1 MRMQDK
7 KGFTLAE
14 LLIVVAIIAVLVG
27 ISILI
32 FSNQL
37 EKARDAAT
45 IANIRNAYAEAMT
58 EYMDPDPI
66 DKNKPHNAYP
76 SGWVGSGYH
85 LWLNYNYTDG
95 KLNAIDVVIQ
105 VENTKSTYKLK
116 KMLRD
121 SNLPFTVNIQR
132 SQLPS
137 GLYIVAFGFNDAGF
151 TNTATLIETPSA
163 WKNIDLSAQ

>member
-1 MRMQDK
+1 MLTSAAD
-7 KGFTLAE
+7 GT
-14 LLIVVAIIAVLVG
+14 
-27 ISILI
+27 
-32 FSNQL
+32 
-37 EKARDAAT
+37 RDEAA

-66 DKNKPHNAYP
+66 DKNKPYNAYP

-121 SNLPFTVNIQR
+121 SNLPFTVYIQR

-137 GLYIVAFGFNDAGF
+137 GLYMIAFGFNDDGF